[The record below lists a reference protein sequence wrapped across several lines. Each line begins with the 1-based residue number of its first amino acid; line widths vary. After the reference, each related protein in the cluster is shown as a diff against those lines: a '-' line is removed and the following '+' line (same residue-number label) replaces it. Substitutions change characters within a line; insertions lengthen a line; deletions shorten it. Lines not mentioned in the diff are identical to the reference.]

1 MIFDAL
7 PVAIPRCYF
16 LEEPALTVQ
25 LHGFSD
31 ASEAAFGAVIYLRA
45 TYAGHSP
52 TARLVTAKSRVA
64 PRKQRTIPELE
75 LCGAVLLAQ
84 MLETTAAILDI
95 PEEQVTGWIDNTIVL
110 CWLRK
115 TSSKYDIFIGNRIA
129 IATNHYPSSIWKHVP
144 TLDNPADCVSRGVT
158 AQELKEHRLWWNGP
172 EWLVTEPLQVP
183 TQPSSIEVD
192 KHKDHRAKASAC
204 LHITAAPTVWLADR
218 YSSYH
223 TLNKVTAWVLRAAAN
238 FKSLRTT
245 ILLNKDRYLSVDEL
259 KEAAQF
265 LLKRAQ
271 RRSYNEDIAVLA
283 VGPKET
289 VENTSNLLSLNPF
302 LDDKGMLRVG
312 GRLENSSLSYYQK
325 YPVILSPKDPLTILL
340 LSSRHGTLCH
350 CGPTLL
356 SSSVSAEYY
365 ITGVKQLA
373 RTICKKCVTCRKVA
387 AKAHHQLMGQLPAAR
402 LAEAPAFAT
411 TGIDFAGPFEIKTS
425 HLRKA
430 PTEKGFLCV
439 FVCFSTKAIHL
450 EVVPAMTTEAFLAAL
465 KRFTSRRGLPT
476 DIYTDNGGNFR
487 GAANDLKQLYQLLQ
501 TEEWTA
507 VLRAFFLNSHITWH
521 FIPERAPHF
530 GGLWEA
536 AVKSAKYHL
545 KRIVGEQKLTY
556 VEFSTITAQ
565 VEACLNSRPLLHMDS
580 HSPDGIQSPTP
591 GHALIGRP
599 IVAYPETYIP
609 EKALHDNRWTL
620 QQGIVQ
626 NFWKAWSN
634 EYFRQL
640 QATHKW
646 KQRQKNLCVGDL
658 VMMKDG
664 SEFRTHW
671 GMAKITKVFPGEDG
685 LVRAVEVAVKRA
697 VIPEKVPGR
706 VAKWNEIK
714 IKSSTLRRPVSKLA
728 LLVPARNEEPFIGGS
743 MSRPEA
749 SPELASTIDVD

>member
-1 MIFDAL
+1 M
-7 PVAIPRCYF
+7 
-16 LEEPALTVQ
+16 
-25 LHGFSD
+25 
-31 ASEAAFGAVIYLRA
+31 
-45 TYAGHSP
+45 
-52 TARLVTAKSRVA
+52 
-64 PRKQRTIPELE
+64 
-75 LCGAVLLAQ
+75 
-84 MLETTAAILDI
+84 
-95 PEEQVTGWIDNTIVL
+95 
-110 CWLRK
+110 
-115 TSSKYDIFIGNRIA
+115 
-129 IATNHYPSSIWKHVP
+129 
-144 TLDNPADCVSRGVT
+144 
-158 AQELKEHRLWWNGP
+158 
-172 EWLVTEPLQVP
+172 TEPLQVP
-183 TQPSSIEVD
+183 TQPSAIEVD

-245 ILLNKDRYLSVDEL
+245 IPLNNDRYLSVEEL
-259 KEAAQF
+259 KEAAHF

-271 RRSYNEDIAVLA
+271 RRSYNEDIAALA
-283 VGPKET
+283 VDPKKT
-289 VENTSNLLSLNPF
+289 VARTSKLLCLNPF
-302 LDDKGMLRVG
+302 LEKGLLRVG
-312 GRLENSSLSYYQK
+312 GRLENSELSYYQK

-340 LSSRHGTLCH
+340 LRSRHITLH
-350 CGPTLL
+350 HNGPTAL
-356 SSSVSAEYY
+356 SSSVSEEYY

-373 RTICKKCVTCRKVA
+373 RTICRRCVTCRKVA

-402 LAEAPAFAT
+402 LAQVPPFTT

-425 HLRKA
+425 KLRKA

-439 FVCFSTKAIHL
+439 FVCFSTKAVHL
-450 EVVPAMTTEAFLAAL
+450 EVVTGMTTEAFLAAL

-487 GAANDLKQLYQLLQ
+487 GAAKDLKQLYQLLQ
-501 TEEWTA
+501 TEDWTA

-545 KRIVGEQKLTY
+545 KRVMGEQTLTY
-556 VEFSTITAQ
+556 EEFSTITAQ
-565 VEACLNSRPLLHMDS
+565 VEACLNSRPLLPVDS
-580 HSPDGIQSPTP
+580 HSPDGIQPPTP

-609 EKALHDNRWTL
+609 EKSLQINRWNL

-634 EYFRQL
+634 EYFRQM

-646 KQRQKNLCVGDL
+646 KQKQENLCVGDL
-658 VMMKDG
+658 VMLKDG

-671 GMAKITKVFPGEDG
+671 GMAWITKVFPGEDG
-685 LVRAVEVAVKRA
+685 LVRAVEVAVKKA
-697 VIPEKVPGR
+697 VLPEKVPGR

-714 IKSSTLRRPVSKLA
+714 IKSSILRRPVTKLA